1 MPSTVD
7 IKTEDIKKLRE
18 LCGAGMMDC
27 KKALIENKGDIEKS
41 VDFLRKKGLI
51 KAGKRMGRET
61 AVGRVFSYIHGVG
74 NIGVL
79 LQLNCETDFVA
90 RNEDF
95 AALGRELSM
104 QVAAANPIAIKVE
117 DLDKETV
124 EKEKAIYAEQLKK
137 EGKKADIAKKIIEG
151 KLKKFY
157 SEVCLEEQAH
167 IKDEKLVIADLIK
180 QYISKFGENIS
191 IARFERYQ
199 VN

>member
-1 MPSTVD
+1 MPSAID

-18 LCGAGMMDC
+18 LSGAGMMDC
-27 KKALIENKGDIEKS
+27 KKALVENKGDIEKS

-90 RNEDF
+90 RNEKF
-95 AALGRELSM
+95 ATLGQELSM
-104 QVAAANPIAIKVE
+104 QVAATNPLAIKAE

-124 EKEKAIYAEQLKK
+124 EKERAVFAEQLKK
-137 EGKKADIAKKIIEG
+137 DGKKADIAKKIIEG
-151 KLKKFY
+151 KIKKFY
-157 SEVCLEEQAH
+157 SEVCLEEQAY
-167 IKDEKLVIADLIK
+167 IKDEKLSVSELVK
-180 QYISKFGENIS
+180 QYISKFGENIT

-199 VN
+199 VS

>member
-1 MPSTVD
+1 MPKTAE
-7 IKTEDIKKLRE
+7 IKTGDIKKLRE
-18 LCGAGMMDC
+18 LSGAGMMDC
-27 KKALIENKGDIEKS
+27 KKALIENNGDIEKS

-61 AVGRVFSYIHGVG
+61 AVGRIFSYIHGVG

-104 QVAAANPIAIKVE
+104 QVAATGPLAIKAE
-117 DLDKETV
+117 DLDKEIV
-124 EKEKAIYAEQLKK
+124 EKEKAVYAEQLKK
-137 EGKKADIAKKIIEG
+137 EGKKAEMAKKIIEG
-151 KLKKFY
+151 KIKKFY
-157 SEVCLEEQAH
+157 SEVCLEEQAY
-167 IKDEKLVIADLIK
+167 IKDEKLVINELLK
-180 QYISKFGENIS
+180 QYISKFGENIT

-199 VN
+199 VS